1 MFDNESRVVVRCL
14 WMQLQLQQRILQ
26 ESVPS
31 NGFSFPL
38 PFPGLSPSQHFEPLI
53 AAIATFHG
61 APRVPGSPFVLH
73 KLLQITRFGR
83 SDGVATPNRSEPGC
97 TGSVRPL
104 PNPLHVLVSNTRHQ
118 SPTKKLRPTSRSM
131 SWRCCVGVEAA
142 CVSDATYLDPFPFLD
157 PIVSSIHQ

>member
-1 MFDNESRVVVRCL
+1 MFDHQSRVVFRCL

-31 NGFSFPL
+31 NGFNFPL
-38 PFPGLSPSQHFEPLI
+38 SFAGLSPSQHFEPLI
-53 AAIATFHG
+53 AAIATFRG
-61 APRVPGSPFVLH
+61 APRVRGSPFVLH

-83 SDGVATPNRSEPGC
+83 SDGVATPYRYEPGC
-97 TGSVRPL
+97 TGPVRPL
-104 PNPLHVLVSNTRHQ
+104 PKPHHVLVSNKRHQ
-118 SPTKKLRPTSRSM
+118 TPTRKWGPTSRSM

-142 CVSDATYLDPFPFLD
+142 CVSDATCLDPFPFLY